1 MSKYTKADLTS
12 AIKEGNIALIRT
24 ISLEKGSNKCAT
36 KVALEAQNYLWD
48 GSFAKSYTCGAW
60 HSNADS
66 HSHKL
71 SDEW

>member
-1 MSKYTKADLTS
+1 MRKYTKANLTS

>member
-1 MSKYTKADLTS
+1 MRYTKNDLTT
-12 AIKEGNIALIRT
+12 AIREGNIALVRQ

-36 KVALEAQNYLWD
+36 KVALEAQGHLWD
-48 GSFAKSYTCGAW
+48 GSFAKSYICGTW
-60 HSNADS
+60 RSSSDS

>member
-1 MSKYTKADLTS
+1 MRYTKADLNT
-12 AIKEGNIALIRT
+12 AINEGNIALVRQ

-36 KVALEAQNYLWD
+36 KVALEAQGHLWD
-48 GSFAKSYTCGAW
+48 GSFAKSYTCGTW
-60 HSNADS
+60 HSSSDS

>member
-1 MSKYTKADLTS
+1 MRYTKADLNT
-12 AIKEGNIALIRT
+12 AISEGNIALIRQ

-36 KVALEAQNYLWD
+36 KVALAAQEYLWD
-48 GSFAKSYTCGAW
+48 GSFAKSYVCGTWRSSA
-60 HSNADS
+60 AA